1 MSKDIRRRFRYVALA
16 YAILAITL
24 VGAIAVN
31 QHQYGHQQ
39 HQIENIQ
46 KTILNA
52 AKCPK

>member
-1 MSKDIRRRFRYVALA
+1 VSSKDIRRRFRYVALA

-31 QHQYGHQQ
+31 QHQQ

-46 KTILNA
+46 RTILNA